1 MSVNRNITGLRRQ
14 LHHGPN
20 VTARPAAASRPAGS
34 ERARPRRSASTV
46 PTAITPCCIAN
57 SAAGTVGPPS
67 WWMLDVVADRLRADP
82 ELPGD
87 PCSMPDGKQGEH
99 LALRRST
106 PPALP
111 RALDDR

>member
-1 MSVNRNITGLRRQ
+1 
-14 LHHGPN
+14 
-20 VTARPAAASRPAGS
+20 
-34 ERARPRRSASTV
+34 
-46 PTAITPCCIAN
+46 
-57 SAAGTVGPPS
+57 
-67 WWMLDVVADRLRADP
+67 MLDVVADRLRADP